1 MSIKMSHLVS
11 SEEEKYLPTFFYLS
25 VSQRMLLVIFVSH
38 EKSLEVS
45 DFFEFCASP
54 SNSFF
59 FPWINWKWRVGTVMI
74 ILKEE
79 SILGGKISE
88 ETPMTVISKLRQPV

>member
-59 FPWINWKWRVGTVMI
+59 FPWINWKWRVGDRNDYF
-74 ILKEE
+74 KRGEH
-79 SILGGKISE
+79 SGGKN
-88 ETPMTVISKLRQPV
+88 Q